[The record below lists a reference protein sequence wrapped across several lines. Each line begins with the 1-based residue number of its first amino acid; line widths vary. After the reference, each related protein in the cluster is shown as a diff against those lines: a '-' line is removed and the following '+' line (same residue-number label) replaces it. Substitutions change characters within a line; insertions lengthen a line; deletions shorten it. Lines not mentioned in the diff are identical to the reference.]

1 MLPGLRTIEQASFWS
16 LSAHQFEIQA
26 TRSDWVAFSMLC
38 MNKMMMCNNGSV
50 NTYGYFMQTFYE
62 FEEGVCL
69 WKSGSEWPVSSV
81 KGQTRLTRKEN
92 LGTEWTFSILPLR
105 NFVCA
110 HARGWGV
117 EGLHVPRC
125 TFASPQPSSSLL
137 ISLWLWL
144 TVVSQSFLYALGIY
158 ISWIGNSKV
167 SFKVEKQSN
176 VASLSPL

>member
-38 MNKMMMCNNGSV
+38 MNNMMMCNNGSV

-62 FEEGVCL
+62 EGVWL

-117 EGLHVPRC
+117 AC
-125 TFASPQPSSSLL
+125 ASPH
-137 ISLWLWL
+137 IC
-144 TVVSQSFLYALGIY
+144 
-158 ISWIGNSKV
+158 
-167 SFKVEKQSN
+167 
-176 VASLSPL
+176 LSPALFFPFNFSVIMTDCCKSELPLCFRDLHILNWELKSIF